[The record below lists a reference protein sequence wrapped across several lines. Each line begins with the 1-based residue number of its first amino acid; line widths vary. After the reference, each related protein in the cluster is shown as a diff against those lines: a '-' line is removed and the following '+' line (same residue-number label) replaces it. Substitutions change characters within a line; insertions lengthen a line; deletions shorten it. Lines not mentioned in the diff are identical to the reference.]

1 MEINIAAGNLNFWHS
16 FDATA
21 TVGPILG
28 TLLQL
33 ILLKS
38 TEFNTR
44 AAAGWRSVTAGAAA
58 STMGLVLPWL
68 LCSSCFQMC

>member
-21 TVGPILG
+21 TLGPILG

-38 TEFNTR
+38 TELNTR
-44 AAAGWRSVTAGAAA
+44 AAAGWHSVAAGGRCLHQGPGPALA
-58 STMGLVLPWL
+58 PL
-68 LCSSCFQMC
+68 LLLFQVC

>member
-21 TVGPILG
+21 TLGPILG

-38 TEFNTR
+38 TELNTR
-44 AAAGWRSVTAGAAA
+44 AAAGWHSVAAGGCCLHQGPGPALA
-58 STMGLVLPWL
+58 PL
-68 LCSSCFQMC
+68 LLLFQVC